1 MFKPAP
7 MMRVTI
13 SGLSKDL
20 ETVSNNLAEERL
32 IHLVEYGNDCDGFE
46 TGETLS
52 YGEKTSDA
60 LIRVRSLIKMLDVTP
75 MPPSVLRTSE
85 ELSNRLNERLD
96 DVENKAVDLR
106 DRIDSVK
113 STKKITSAMKL
124 VAGARLKRAQIAA
137 TTSRPYVAKIEGLIN
152 NITSSVQNIEN
163 LPKIVKG
170 SESNKIHLIVLI
182 TSDRGLCGSFN
193 TAMVK
198 LAKKRINEL
207 LNSNKIVKILCVG
220 KKGYNQ
226 LKREYQDIIIDT
238 IILPY
243 KSDKVDYEF
252 AQKISHRILMMH
264 ENNEFDF
271 ASIVFSLFQS
281 PLKQEPQLKQIIP
294 VLNND
299 EKATKNN
306 LESIDK
312 KISELQSVKLKKGN
326 LTNSRATTRE
336 KNAVKIT
343 YPIFQ
348 KGKNGD
354 VYAFIYRNFSV
365 EGIMYLYK
373 KTETGWEVFAK
384 VQIFIA

>member
-1 MFKPAP
+1 MPSLKHL
-7 MMRVTI
+7 RNRI
-13 SGLSKDL
+13 SG
-20 ETVSNNLAEERL
+20 
-32 IHLVEYGNDCDGFE
+32 
-46 TGETLS
+46 
-52 YGEKTSDA
+52 
-60 LIRVRSLIKMLDVTP
+60 
-75 MPPSVLRTSE
+75 
-85 ELSNRLNERLD
+85 
-96 DVENKAVDLR
+96 
-106 DRIDSVK
+106 VK

-207 LNSNKIVKILCVG
+207 LNSNKIVQILCIG

-226 LKREYQDIIIDT
+226 LKREYKDLIIDT

-312 KISELQSVKLKKGN
+312 KIYEYEPEEEYILKDLVPLN
-326 LTNSRATTRE
+326 IS
-336 KNAVKIT
+336 I
-343 YPIFQ
+343 Q
-348 KGKNGD
+348 
-354 VYAFIYRNFSV
+354 IYRGLLENAAGE
-365 EGIMYLYK
+365 EGARMTATDNATRNAGELIDSLTLNYNRSRQAQITKELI
-373 KTETGWEVFAK
+373 EVISGAEA
-384 VQIFIA
+384 V

>member
-1 MFKPAP
+1 MPSLKHL
-7 MMRVTI
+7 RNRI
-13 SGLSKDL
+13 SG
-20 ETVSNNLAEERL
+20 
-32 IHLVEYGNDCDGFE
+32 
-46 TGETLS
+46 
-52 YGEKTSDA
+52 
-60 LIRVRSLIKMLDVTP
+60 
-75 MPPSVLRTSE
+75 
-85 ELSNRLNERLD
+85 
-96 DVENKAVDLR
+96 
-106 DRIDSVK
+106 VK

-312 KISELQSVKLKKGN
+312 KIYEYEPEEEYILKDLVPHN
-326 LTNSRATTRE
+326 IS
-336 KNAVKIT
+336 I
-343 YPIFQ
+343 Q
-348 KGKNGD
+348 
-354 VYAFIYRNFSV
+354 IYRGLLENAAGE
-365 EGIMYLYK
+365 EGARMTAMDNATRNAGELIDSLTLNYNRSRQAQITKELI
-373 KTETGWEVFAK
+373 EVISGAEA
-384 VQIFIA
+384 V